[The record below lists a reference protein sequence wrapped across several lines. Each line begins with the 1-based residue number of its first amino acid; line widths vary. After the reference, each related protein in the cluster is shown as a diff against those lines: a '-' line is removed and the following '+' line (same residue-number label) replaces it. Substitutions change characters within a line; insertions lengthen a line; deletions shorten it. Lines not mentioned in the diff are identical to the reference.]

1 MFDINS
7 LCTKAKTA
15 SRVLMTASTE
25 EKDRALLSAAEA
37 VRAAAPE
44 ILAANREDVAAA
56 LSAGMPK
63 VMCDRLSLDEKRVHA
78 MADAFISIAD
88 LPDPVGSGSGSI
100 TRPNGLE
107 IRRVRTP
114 IGVVGMICESRPNV
128 AADAASICLK
138 SGNACILRGG
148 KDAIRTNRVTA
159 AAIRRGFAA
168 AGLPEDCFQL
178 VDDTTRESATA
189 MMNAIGGIDVLIPR
203 GGRGLIRSVV
213 ENARVPYIETGSG
226 NCHVYVDSGCDIEMA
241 LNILHNA
248 KCSRPSVCNAC
259 ESLLVARDMA
269 EVFLPLAF
277 ARLSDHSVEF
287 RGCPET
293 CAILPE
299 AIPASD
305 EDFYTEYNDYIL
317 SVKVVSDVSEAIHH
331 INEHST
337 HHSEAIITENYANAR
352 RFQQEIDSAAVYV
365 NASTRFTDGGEFGL
379 GAEMGISTQKL
390 HVRGPFAL
398 EALTCE
404 KTVISGC
411 GQIR

>member
-1 MFDINS
+1 MFDITP
-7 LCTKAKTA
+7 LCERARIA
-15 SRVLMTASTE
+15 SRTLMTASTAV
-25 EKDRALLSAAEA
+25 KDRALISAAES
-37 VRAAAPE
+37 VCAAMPE
-44 ILAANREDVAAA
+44 ILAANREDVEAA
-56 LSAGMPK
+56 LAAGMTK
-63 VMCDRLSLDEKRVHA
+63 VMCDRLSLNEDRIHD
-78 MADAFISIAD
+78 MADAFVSIAA
-88 LPDPVGSGSGSI
+88 LPDPVGGGSGSI
-100 TRPNGLE
+100 IRPNGLE

-148 KDAIRTNRVTA
+148 KDALRTNRVTA

-178 VDDTTRESATA
+178 VDDATRESATA
-189 MMNAIGGIDVLIPR
+189 MMNATGGIDVLIPR

-226 NCHVYVDSGCDIEMA
+226 NCHIYVDSGCDMEMA

-269 EVFLPLAF
+269 KEFLPLAY
-277 ARLSDHSVEF
+277 ARLSDHNVEF
-287 RGCPET
+287 RGCAET
-293 CAILPE
+293 CAILPD
-299 AIPASD
+299 ANPASD

-317 SVKVVSDVSEAIHH
+317 SVKVVSDISEAIRH